1 MSATEPVRVS
11 LQEGV
16 VFGTG
21 GGRELRCD
29 VFTPPGNN
37 GSAPAV
43 LLVHGGAWVMGD
55 ATQLRGYGFL
65 LGREGYVCVATEYR
79 LAGEAPWPAQLHD
92 VKACLRWMRANA
104 VALGIDPNRIAVM
117 GASSGGHLAL
127 MCGAT
132 QDIPAFEGDGGN
144 PGVSTAVQAVV
155 SYYGITEIRPG
166 SPEGL
171 KDSVEKLMRDAAPE
185 AYAAASPLSYPGANY
200 PPTVILHSNRDKLV
214 PRTQSLRLYEQLL
227 AAGVPCEL
235 HMFDGIGHMFDG
247 LKALG
252 RQSAEIVSVFL
263 GRYMAPPEA
272 EEKQS

>member
-1 MSATEPVRVS
+1 MTAAEPARVT
-11 LQEGV
+11 LEEGV

-21 GGRELRCD
+21 GGRDLRCD
-29 VFTPPGNN
+29 VFTPPANPGN
-37 GSAPAV
+37 APAI

-55 ATQLRGYGFL
+55 AKQLRGYGFL

-79 LAGEAPWPAQLHD
+79 LAGEAPWPAQIHD

-104 VALGIDPNRIAVM
+104 VTLGIDPNRIAVM

-132 QDIPAFEGDGGN
+132 QDMPEFEGDGGN

-155 SYYGITEIRPG
+155 SYYGITEIEPG
-166 SPEGL
+166 RPEGL

-185 AYAAASPLSYPGANY
+185 AYTAASPLHYPASNY

-214 PRTQSLRLYEQLL
+214 PRTQSLRLYEHLL
-227 AAGVPCEL
+227 AAGIPCEL

-252 RQSAEIVSVFL
+252 RQSADIVNVFL
-263 GRYMAPPEA
+263 GRFMATPEPA
-272 EEKQS
+272 EPAS